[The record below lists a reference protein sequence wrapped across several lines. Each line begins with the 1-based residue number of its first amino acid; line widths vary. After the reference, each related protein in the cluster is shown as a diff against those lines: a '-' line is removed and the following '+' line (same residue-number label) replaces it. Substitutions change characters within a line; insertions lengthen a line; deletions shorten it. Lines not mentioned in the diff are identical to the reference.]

1 MSAVEGY
8 TLNSTAGN
16 SAPVGGRRKSSRAT
30 RRKLRALRKQIKK
43 LGGAAEEVKE
53 AIGGAEEAV
62 EKTEEAVSDMAAAP
76 TGARRRGG
84 MSAPTGA
91 RRGGMSAPT
100 GARRTKKATRRS
112 RKHRRS
118 LFGLKY

>member
-16 SAPVGGRRKSSRAT
+16 SAPVGGRRRTKAT
-30 RRKLRALRKQIKK
+30 RRKLRLLKKQIKK
-43 LGGAAEEVKE
+43 LGGAAEEVKD

-62 EKTEEAVSDMAAAP
+62 EKTEEAVSDMAA
-76 TGARRRGG
+76 
-84 MSAPTGA
+84 PTGA
-91 RRGGMSAPT
+91 RRGGMAAPT
-100 GARRTKKATRRS
+100 GARRRRGTKKATRRS

>member
-16 SAPVGGRRKSSRAT
+16 SAPVGGRRKSRAT
-30 RRKLRALRKQIKK
+30 RRKLRALKKQIKK
-43 LGGAAEEVKE
+43 LGGAAAEVKE

-62 EKTEEAVSDMAAAP
+62 EKTEEAVSDMV
-76 TGARRRGG
+76 
-84 MSAPTGA
+84 APTGA
-91 RRGGMSAPT
+91 RRGGMYHGGMAAPT
-100 GARRTKKATRRS
+100 GARRRRGTKKTRRS
-112 RKHRRS
+112 GKHRRS

>member
-16 SAPVGGRRKSSRAT
+16 SAPVGGRRGRKSRAT
-30 RRKLRALRKQIKK
+30 KRKLRALKKQIKK
-43 LGGAAEEVKE
+43 LGGAAAEVKE

-76 TGARRRGG
+76 MGARRRGG
-84 MSAPTGA
+84 MA
-91 RRGGMSAPT
+91 APT
-100 GARRTKKATRRS
+100 GARRTKKTRRS
-112 RKHRRS
+112 GKHRRS

>member
-16 SAPVGGRRKSSRAT
+16 SAPVGGRRGRKSRAT
-30 RRKLRALRKQIKK
+30 KRKLRALKKQIKK
-43 LGGAAEEVKE
+43 LGGAAAEVKE

-76 TGARRRGG
+76 MGARRRRG
-84 MSAPTGA
+84 
-91 RRGGMSAPT
+91 RRG
-100 GARRTKKATRRS
+100 TKKTRRS
-112 RKHRRS
+112 GKHRRS